1 MTVKN
6 NFMEG
11 VSYTYA
17 APSVT
22 VLDYQSEGLLCIS
35 GEFNLGGGGSYTD
48 DDIND
53 NGSY

>member
-35 GEFNLGGGGSYTD
+35 NGD
-48 DDIND
+48 PDRAD
-53 NGSY
+53 NGYGDNIMDEI

>member
-22 VLDYQSEGLLCIS
+22 VLDCQSEGLLCIS
-35 GEFNLGGGGSYTD
+35 GGNPD
-48 DDIND
+48 RAD
-53 NGSY
+53 NGYGDNIMDEI